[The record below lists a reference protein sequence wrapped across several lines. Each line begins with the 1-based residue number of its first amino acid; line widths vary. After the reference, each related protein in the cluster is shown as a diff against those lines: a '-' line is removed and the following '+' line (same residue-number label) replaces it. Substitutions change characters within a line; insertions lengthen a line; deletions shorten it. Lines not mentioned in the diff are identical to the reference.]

1 MKRNIIAMLLVGV
14 MTVLGF
20 GALAT
25 NSNAYAEENSE
36 NASAEAKT
44 GLTLKPLSKTIQ
56 ISSSS
61 SYDGT
66 FNVKNDSSEAIK
78 IKVYASPYSYV
89 YSEDEDIYKLGF
101 NNETNFTQ
109 ISRWITIADKDGNYT
124 AAPVFEVAADET
136 LEVKY
141 RVNTPSSIPAGGQY
155 AVIFAQ
161 TVGSNTNASGIQTE
175 VSTGMVLYAHST
187 EGETIVSAAVSN
199 SKIGQGV
206 EGQNNNHNF
215 YGTAKVKNDGNVDF
229 FAKGKLKVEP
239 IIGFSSYETP
249 DSESSLS
256 VIPES
261 ERVISDEWTET
272 PDFGIYK
279 VTWTVSAGNQEDVV
293 VEQVF
298 WLIPPVAIIITIIV
312 LTIIIVSI
320 IMVVRKRKE
329 RRSRLAV

>member
-14 MTVLGF
+14 MTALGF

-25 NSNAYAEENSE
+25 NSNTYAEENSE
-36 NASAEAKT
+36 ETSAETKT

-56 ISSSS
+56 ISPSSA
-61 SYDGT
+61 YDDT
-66 FNVKNDSSEAIK
+66 FKVTNDSSETIK
-78 IKVYASPYSYV
+78 IKVYAAPYSYI
-89 YSEDEDIYKLGF
+89 YSEDEDTYKLGF

-109 ISRWITIADKDGNYT
+109 ISRWITIADEDGNYT
-124 AAPVFEVAADET
+124 SAPVFEVAAGET

-141 RVNTPSSIPAGGQY
+141 RVNTPNSIPAGGQY

-161 TVGSNTNASGIQTE
+161 TVGSNPNASGIQTE

-187 EGETIVSAAVSN
+187 EGETIISATISD
-199 SKIGQGV
+199 SKLQQGV
-206 EGQNNNHNF
+206 DGQTNNRNF
-215 YGTAKVKNDGNVDF
+215 YGSSKIKNDGNVDF

-239 IIGFSSYETP
+239 IIGFSSYETT

-261 ERVISDEWTET
+261 ERVIADEWTET

-279 VTWTVSAGNQEDVV
+279 VTWTVSAGDQSEVK
-293 VEQVF
+293 EQVF
-298 WLIPPVAIIITIIV
+298 FLISPAAIIITIIV
-312 LTIIIVSI
+312 LTIIIISI
-320 IMVVRKRKE
+320 IIGVRKRKE